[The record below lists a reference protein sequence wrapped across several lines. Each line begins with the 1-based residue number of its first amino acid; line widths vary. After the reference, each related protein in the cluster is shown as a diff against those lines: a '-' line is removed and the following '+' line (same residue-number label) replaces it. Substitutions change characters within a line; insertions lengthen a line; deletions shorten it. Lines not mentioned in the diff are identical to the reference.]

1 MNIADPITVIIQ
13 NIISGKYREI
23 VLNDAECEDMLAFI
37 DNEMELLEKRKA
49 SAAKRAEKK
58 KQESDALT
66 DRIYA
71 LLDEDLITVDEIL
84 EELDD
89 EEVTRNKVTARLGK
103 LVKAGKVE
111 KETVKVDGNRR
122 MAYCLADKVDE
133 TEE

>member
-1 MNIADPITVIIQ
+1 MENRKTKKEYFEDLRNLVIDCI
-13 NIISGKYREI
+13 E
-23 VLNDAECEDMLAFI
+23 NDAECEDMLAFI

-111 KETVKVDGNRR
+111 KETIKVDGNRR

>member
-1 MNIADPITVIIQ
+1 MVQKILLSLHNFLIYKNHDHFHHY
-13 NIISGKYREI
+13 N
-23 VLNDAECEDMLAFI
+23 
-37 DNEMELLEKRKA
+37 NEMELLEKRKA

-111 KETVKVDGNRR
+111 KESVKVDGNRR